1 MRAAVP
7 HGPDDLHV
15 RSRRSATLAL
25 ALAVAALP
33 APATAVAA
41 SCPARPAED
50 PRVPAFA
57 PGAGPASNGR
67 IGAYLT
73 ELDRASARVV
83 AGVAGTS
90 VQGRPLRYAIAG
102 DPALLRPGRLAA
114 VLARLRRVRQGTAS
128 AAELRRS
135 VRVDPAIVWV
145 AGSVHSN
152 EPSGADADL
161 VLLHDLAARTDCAA
175 RARLRRVLVVV
186 MPVQNPDGRAAGT
199 RTNAA
204 GFDLNRD
211 WFAATQPETAARLGL
226 LQRLPPVALVDQHE
240 QGGATSFVPP
250 NADPI
255 HHEIPRGA
263 LDAIDDTF
271 APALRTAFTRHGW
284 PVDSGRTFDLFFM
297 GYGDAAPATMMGT
310 ASMTVEVG
318 AGVPYRRRA
327 AEHLAAAEAVV
338 DTAARHRRALL
349 AGWAATARDA
359 RAQGARGVLQPNRV
373 WRAGDVLRFGIPA
386 QRVYAYAL
394 AASPDADALAGR
406 LLAQGVR
413 VQRLRVAVDVAAL
426 DPFGPDGPA
435 PQSLAAGTYVIP
447 MAQAAKHWVQATLGD
462 DAYVPFPYFY
472 DVSAWSQPLLMDLG
486 GGALREPLPAGA
498 ALEPVT
504 VAPGPPPVAP
514 PAAGTVLR
522 GDDARS
528 LGVALALL
536 RQGIALR
543 RVPGTG
549 EIATPDGT
557 AGATAV
563 LRAARVALLADPGST
578 TAVAPGDPVPT
589 LSPGW
594 CRWVLEQRL
603 GLAVDVLDAADVA
616 NGRLGAGGYTAL
628 VVPDGQELRG
638 GLDAAGLERVGA
650 FVRGGGT
657 YVGWRARGITLAAAA
672 GVTSAAANDAGGL
685 RVAGAA
691 IRIELDT
698 ADPVAWGFTAGGPFV
713 LDQGDPVLAAGSG
726 IVGRFPPAGRLWR
739 SGYAT
744 GESAIHDTAA
754 VIHERAGA
762 GDVVLFS
769 FDPAF
774 RGYTEGTERLLAN
787 ALLLPSA

>member
-1 MRAAVP
+1 V
-7 HGPDDLHV
+7 
-15 RSRRSATLAL
+15 SRRHATLAA

-41 SCPARPAED
+41 GCPARPAED
-50 PRVPAFA
+50 PRVPAFV
-57 PGAGPASNGR
+57 PGAEPASNER
-67 IGAYLT
+67 IGAYLAA
-73 ELDRASARVV
+73 LDRESARVV
-83 AGVAGTS
+83 TGVAGTS

-102 DPALLRPGRLAA
+102 DPALLRPRRLAA
-114 VLARLRRVRQGTAS
+114 VLARLRRVREGAAS
-128 AAELRRS
+128 GAELRRS
-135 VRVDPAIVWV
+135 ERTDPAIVWI

-161 VLLHDLAARTDCAA
+161 ALLHELAARTDCAA
-175 RARLRRVLVVV
+175 LARLRRVLVVV
-186 MPVQNPDGRAAGT
+186 VPVQNPDGRAAGT

-211 WFAATQPETAARLGL
+211 WFAATQPETVARLGL
-226 LQRLPPVALVDQHE
+226 LQRFPPVALVDQHE
-240 QGGATSFVPP
+240 QGGETSFVPP

-255 HHEIPRGA
+255 HHEIPRRT
-263 LDAIDDTF
+263 LRAIDDTF
-271 APALRTAFTRHGW
+271 APALHAAFARHGW
-284 PVDSGRTFDLFFM
+284 AVDSGRTFDLFFM
-297 GYGDAAPATMMGT
+297 GYADAAGATMMGT

-318 AGVPYRRRA
+318 AGVPYGRRA

-338 DTAARHRRALL
+338 DAAARHRHALL

-359 RAQGARGVLQPNRV
+359 RDQGARGVLQPNRV
-373 WRAGDVLRFGIPA
+373 RRAGDVLRFGIPA

-406 LLAQGVR
+406 LLAQGVQ
-413 VQRLRVAVDVAAL
+413 VQRLLAAVDVAAL

-447 MAQAAKHWVQATLGD
+447 LAQAAKHWIQAILAD

-486 GGALREPLPAGA
+486 GGALRAPLPPGA
-498 ALEPVT
+498 SLEPVT
-504 VAPGPPPVAP
+504 VAPAPPPVAP
-514 PAAGTVLR
+514 PPAGAVLR

-536 RQGIALR
+536 GQGVALR
-543 RVPGTG
+543 RVPGSG
-549 EIATPDGT
+549 EIAAPGGTP
-557 AGATAV
+557 AATAV

-603 GLAVDVLDAADVA
+603 GLAVDVLGPADVA
-616 NGRLGAGGYTAL
+616 GGRLAAGDYTAL
-628 VVPDGQELRG
+628 VVPDGQDLHG
-638 GLDAAGLERVGA
+638 GLDAAGLDRVGA
-650 FVRGGGT
+650 FVRSGGT
-657 YVGWRARGITLAAAA
+657 YVGWRARGIALAGAAGLTTAAA
-672 GVTSAAANDAGGL
+672 SDISGL

-691 IRIELDT
+691 VPIELDP
-698 ADPVAWGFTAGGPFV
+698 ADPLAWGFTRGGPFV
-713 LDQGDPVLAAGSG
+713 LDQGDPVLAAASG
-726 IVGRFPPAGRLWR
+726 IVGRFPPATRFWR

-744 GESAIHDTAA
+744 GESAIEDTAA